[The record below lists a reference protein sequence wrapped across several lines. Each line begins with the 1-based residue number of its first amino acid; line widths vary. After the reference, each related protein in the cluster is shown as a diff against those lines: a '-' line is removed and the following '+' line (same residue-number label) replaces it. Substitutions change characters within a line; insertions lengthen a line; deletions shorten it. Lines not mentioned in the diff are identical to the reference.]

1 MKRKRTAAAA
11 LTLLLPLNL
20 LQILTLAFDSSD
32 QLHVRYVTIE
42 SDRSL
47 ATCIS
52 TVFSSSN
59 LLRIKKPPHN
69 VSARGAKL
77 RFYCNDL
84 QGCTGRYKEQLPH
97 CRTSL
102 RKT

>member
-1 MKRKRTAAAA
+1 MKRKKNSGCCIDIIAAVES
-11 LTLLLPLNL
+11 

-47 ATCIS
+47 ARCIS
-52 TVFSSSN
+52 IVFSSSN

-77 RFYCNDL
+77 RLYRNDL

>member
-1 MKRKRTAAAA
+1 MKRKRAAAAA
-11 LTLLLPLNL
+11 LILLLPLHV
-20 LQILTLAFDSSD
+20 LQTLTLAFDSSD
-32 QLHVRYVTIE
+32 QLHGRYVTIE

-47 ATCIS
+47 ATGIS
-52 TVFSSSN
+52 TVFPSSN
-59 LLRIKKPPHN
+59 LFGIKKRVHT
-69 VSARGAKL
+69 VSALAAKL
-77 RFYCNDL
+77 GLYCDDL